1 MKTNKRFMLIVINAA
16 FMLLLIFT
24 AFVLFPGMS
33 KQETNTTSFSP
44 YISKG
49 KTPLH
54 DTTLIVNGRKVLIK
68 ICDTNKKGTFLMLQ
82 GWNLPVE
89 DWYTKTSICQKVL
102 SQGYCI
108 VLPDMGKS
116 IYHEKVFPETRSDWK
131 VYPTRKW
138 LCDTLIPLLQKEYAL
153 LLENETNYLVGLST
167 GARGVA
173 LTLLEFKKLFKAAA
187 ALSGDYNQ
195 LKMPADNLMKGYYG
209 PMDLYSER
217 WTNTDNPINK
227 IQEYQTPLYLGH
239 GKLDKVVPAEQT
251 RLFYDSLKKVHP
263 KLKLK
268 LHMPEAQ
275 HDYNYWESETDSI
288 LNFFGIN
295 Q

>member
-16 FMLLLIFT
+16 FMFLLIFT

-68 ICDTNKKGTFLMLQ
+68 IYDTNKKGTFLMLQ

-239 GKLDKVVPAEQT
+239 GKLDNVVPAEQT

>member
-1 MKTNKRFMLIVINAA
+1 MLIVINAA

-68 ICDTNKKGTFLMLQ
+68 IYDTNKKGTFLMLQ

-239 GKLDKVVPAEQT
+239 GKLDNVVPAEQT

>member
-1 MKTNKRFMLIVINAA
+1 MKTNKRFILILIMAA
-16 FMLLLIFT
+16 FTLLLIFT

-33 KQETNTTSFSP
+33 KQETSTTSFSTC
-44 YISKG
+44 INKG
-49 KTPLH
+49 KMPLH
-54 DTTLIVNGRKVLIK
+54 DTTLMVNGRKVLIK
-68 ICDTNKKGTFLMLQ
+68 ICDNKKKGTFLMLQ

-89 DWYTKTSICQKVL
+89 DWYTKTSICQKAI

-116 IYHEKVFPETRSDWK
+116 IYHEKVFPETRSDWRA
-131 VYPTRKW
+131 YPTRKW

-153 LLENETNYLVGLST
+153 LQEDDTNYLVGLST

-173 LTLLEFKKLFKAAA
+173 LMLLEFKNLFSAAA

-209 PMDLYSER
+209 TIDQYRER

-268 LHMPEAQ
+268 LHMPDAQ

-288 LNFFGIN
+288 LNFFWN
-295 Q
+295 